1 MGCIDIRSGSFGAV
15 SSSKRSVMIGL
26 GCVELEALE
35 KINQRNLCKVKHAN
49 MLRMWENC
57 S

>member
-1 MGCIDIRSGSFGAV
+1 MGCVCQYCGSFEA

-35 KINQRNLCKVKHAN
+35 KINQRNLCKETCKYAAYVGK
-49 MLRMWENC
+49 L
-57 S
+57 